1 MMMFVADYMKL
12 LWIFDFRSSWD
23 SSYWISLNL
32 IDFFM
37 LLEVALK
44 RATKPLYEQRVT
56 RGTLSFYPV
65 PKYS

>member
-1 MMMFVADYMKL
+1 MKL
-12 LWIFDFRSSWD
+12 PWIFDFRSSWE

-32 IDFFM
+32 IDFFT

-44 RATKPLYEQRVT
+44 SATKPLYEHSVT
-56 RGTLSFYPV
+56 KGTLNFYPV